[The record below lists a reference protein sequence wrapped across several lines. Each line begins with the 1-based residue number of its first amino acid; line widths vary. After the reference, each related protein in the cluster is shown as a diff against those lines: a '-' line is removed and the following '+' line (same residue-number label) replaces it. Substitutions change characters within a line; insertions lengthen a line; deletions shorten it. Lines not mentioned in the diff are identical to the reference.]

1 MQTVRL
7 SAGDAGNRVEF
18 AEAIDWKTLA
28 ANLKA
33 VFPLSAANPNATYNW
48 EIGTIERPNRAT
60 SGSSKWRRTIGSI

>member
-18 AEAIDWKTLA
+18 GESIDWRTLG

-33 VFPLSAANPNATYNW
+33 VFPLSAANDNGDVQLGDRHDRAADGA
-48 EIGTIERPNRAT
+48 GTAV
-60 SGSSKWRRTIGSI
+60 

>member
-18 AEAIDWKTLA
+18 SESIDWRTLA

-33 VFPLSAANPNATYNW
+33 VFPLSAGNPKATYNW
-48 EIGTIERPNRAT
+48 EIGTIETADRA
-60 SGSSKWRRTIGSI
+60 GAPV